1 VRWAGRGSKPAGKD
15 WATQAEKGK
24 GEKVGRGKKKRN
36 RARLKAGKGER
47 ERLGVLF
54 FSNLFK
60 LKHFQNSFQNFQII
74 LKLLKLHTNTFK
86 HQANKTS
93 CTSTCCL

>member
-54 FSNLFK
+54 FQTFSNLNIFK
-60 LKHFQNSFQNFQII
+60 ILFKIFKSF
-74 LKLLKLHTNTFK
+74 
-86 HQANKTS
+86 
-93 CTSTCCL
+93 